1 MKKEASELQLL
12 CRFVLLPKKIK
23 SLCPYCLCGTGGKEK
38 RKGENKEWEAWYRST
53 PERHQGRRRKC
64 RRVDGGKKKRK
75 KKRRVWVLRMKGKR
89 EKEITKAGSFSVAA
103 FRSLLPLAEATA
115 PTSFLWR
122 LTRFPAG
129 VLGQLRLRMA
139 ITSLG
144 SERAC

>member
-1 MKKEASELQLL
+1 MVRVGKKKEKEKTKSG
-12 CRFVLLPKKIK
+12 RHGIDRLPKGIR
-23 SLCPYCLCGTGGKEK
+23 GGD
-38 RKGENKEWEAWYRST
+38 ENVAELM
-53 PERHQGRRRKC
+53 
-64 RRVDGGKKKRK
+64 GKKKRK